1 MPTARKRA
9 ATTAG
14 KAPTGAR
21 KATGHPTPQPTPS
34 SVLQDARN
42 VQNGAP
48 PTLAIAT
55 VEHGDRGELET
66 GDAAA
71 RLREAMAAAVG
82 YHQAGSGREATHRAH
97 ASDLRIFRAWCDD
110 VGASSLPADSA
121 TVAAFIAGQVH
132 QAGKAPA
139 TVRRYLASITVAHRE
154 AGHDSPC
161 ASDAVRR
168 VFKGIRDDVQATR
181 APAVAGR
188 RGGAAPLLRDDVR
201 AMVATVAGASVKAH
215 RDRALI
221 LVGYVGGFRA
231 SELAGL
237 DVADVVDDPRGLVVQ
252 LHRTKTTSAADGR
265 EVSIPFGRDPS
276 TCPVRALRAYLDAAA
291 ITAGPVFRGVS
302 RWGQVARTAIGS
314 DTVSDVV
321 KAAAVAAGLD
331 VERVSAHSLRAGH
344 VTQRRIAGDDVGAI
358 QDSTGHRSERMV
370 RHYDRAA
377 RRFRHDV
384 AGSLGV

>member
-14 KAPTGAR
+14 KAPTGSR
-21 KATGHPTPQPTPS
+21 KATGHPTPQATPS

-42 VQNGAP
+42 AQHGP
-48 PTLAIAT
+48 PSTRTIAT
-55 VEHGDRGELET
+55 VEHSDRGELET

-71 RLREAMAAAVG
+71 MLRDAMRGAVRR
-82 YHQAGSGREATHRAH
+82 YHDGSGRPATHKAH
-97 ASDLRIFRAWCDD
+97 ASDLRIFRAWCDA
-110 VGASSLPADSA
+110 VGLSSLPAESG
-121 TVAAFIAGQVH
+121 TVAAFANDQADR
-132 QAGKAPA
+132 AGKAHA
-139 TVRRYLASITVAHRE
+139 TIRRYLASITVAHEE

-161 ASDAVRR
+161 HTLAVRR
-168 VFKGIRDDVQATR
+168 VLKSIGDDVAAVR

-201 AMVATVAGASVKAH
+201 AMVATVAGASVKAR
-215 RDRALI
+215 RDRAVI

-302 RWGQVARTAIGS
+302 RWGQVARTAIGA

>member
-21 KATGHPTPQPTPS
+21 KATGHPTPQATPS

-42 VQNGAP
+42 VHAGAP
-48 PTLAIAT
+48 PTRAIAT
-55 VEHGDRGELET
+55 VEHGDRGELDT

-188 RGGAAPLLRDDVR
+188 RGGAAP
-201 AMVATVAGASVKAH
+201 
-215 RDRALI
+215 
-221 LVGYVGGFRA
+221 GFR
-231 SELAGL
+231 
-237 DVADVVDDPRGLVVQ
+237 
-252 LHRTKTTSAADGR
+252 
-265 EVSIPFGRDPS
+265 
-276 TCPVRALRAYLDAAA
+276 PVRTL
-291 ITAGPVFRGVS
+291 
-302 RWGQVARTAIGS
+302 
-314 DTVSDVV
+314 
-321 KAAAVAAGLD
+321 
-331 VERVSAHSLRAGH
+331 
-344 VTQRRIAGDDVGAI
+344 
-358 QDSTGHRSERMV
+358 
-370 RHYDRAA
+370 
-377 RRFRHDV
+377 
-384 AGSLGV
+384 

>member
-1 MPTARKRA
+1 MPTARERA

-42 VQNGAP
+42 VQNVAP

-71 RLREAMAAAVG
+71 ALAAAMRAAVE
-82 YHQAGSGREATHRAH
+82 YHKAGSGRDATHKAH
-97 ASDLRIFRAWCDD
+97 ASDLRIFHAWCAS
-110 VGASSLPADSA
+110 VGASSLPAEPA
-121 TVAAFIAGQVH
+121 TVAAFIAGQ
-132 QAGKAPA
+132 ARTLGKSPA
-139 TVRRYLASITVAHRE
+139 TVRRYLATISVAHRGAGLANPCE
-154 AGHDSPC
+154 A
-161 ASDAVRR
+161 ATVRT
-168 VFKGIRDDVQATR
+168 VLAGIGDDLAAAG

-221 LVGYVGGFRA
+221 LLGYAGAFRR
-231 SELAGL
+231 SELAAL
-237 DVADVVDDPRGLVVQ
+237 DVSDLGYDPRGVVIH
-252 LHRTKTTSAADGR
+252 LRRTKTDTAAAGR
-265 EVSIPFGRDPS
+265 DVSIPNGTHAE

-291 ITAGPVFRGVS
+291 ITSGPVFRGVS
-302 RWGQVARTAIGS
+302 RWGQVARTAIGA

-331 VERVSAHSLRAGH
+331 VAQVSAHSLRAGH
-344 VTQRRIAGDDVGAI
+344 VTQRRIAGDEVSAI
-358 QDSTGHRSERMV
+358 ADSTGHRSERMV

-384 AGSLGV
+384 AGSLGI